1 MILIIIIIAVVIIV
15 LWKIIRS
22 LRARQVL
29 PPTAVTMS
37 ATTKAATNVEQ
48 SNTQPP
54 HLQKTLSMPHAPLR
68 GFSQHGYPLQV
79 GYPLRQEAPL
89 AYPQVA
95 YPQLLDGY
103 EYMSPGPYVPPPK
116 Y

>member
-1 MILIIIIIAVVIIV
+1 MV
-15 LWKIIRS
+15 LWKRSRS
-22 LRARQVL
+22 LRAQQVL

-37 ATTKAATNVEQ
+37 ATTEAATNVEQ
-48 SNTQPP
+48 SNIQPP

-79 GYPLRQEAPL
+79 GYPPRQEAPL
-89 AYPQVA
+89 AYPQMAYPQVA